1 MSVAP
6 TREKAASPGPEIVLI
21 PAVAE
26 RNRVIG
32 RGLDLPWHLRE
43 DLRRF
48 KRLTMNHVMIMGRRT
63 FEGVLHQFGEPL
75 PGRRILVLTSRGR
88 FKDYPEIESFPSL
101 GSALEAASD
110 APVIF
115 IGGGARVYEEALAV
129 AHRLE
134 LTLVEGDYEG
144 DAYFPEYEH
153 LLGDVFLCTG
163 EEQRDG
169 FRFVTY
175 SRKDAASP
183 STRR

>member
-1 MSVAP
+1 MSVAA
-6 TREKAASPGPEIVLI
+6 TRDKTARPGPEIVLI
-21 PAVAE
+21 AAVAE

-32 RGLDLPWHLRE
+32 QGLDLPWHLRE
-43 DLRRF
+43 DLKRF
-48 KRLTMNHVMIMGRRT
+48 KRLTMHHVMIMGRRT

-88 FKDYPEIESFPSL
+88 FERYPDIETFPSL
-101 GSALEAASD
+101 DSALDAASD
-110 APVIF
+110 APIIF

-134 LTLVEGDYEG
+134 LTLVEGAYEG
-144 DAYFPEYEH
+144 DVYFPEYEH
-153 LLGDVFLCTG
+153 LLGDVFLCAN

-175 SRKDAASP
+175 LRKDVALS